1 MNRLRTAPDLLI
13 LDATIGPDL
22 VADGEVASAL
32 AVSSGRIVALGG
44 SELRAL
50 GDDRTVV
57 VNAGGRRLLPA
68 FTDSH
73 THFQRG
79 AILRAE
85 FIDLD
90 ETRPRRIADVVASVA
105 ERAERTPDGEWIQ
118 VDNLS
123 QWKLEERSL
132 PGRTDLDGATQVH
145 PVVVRGVGK
154 HVVVANSF
162 ALSLA
167 GITRETEDPPGG
179 RIERDERGEPT
190 GVLHERA
197 KLRLDAD
204 RTDTV
209 IRQLD
214 PERRHAAL
222 ERGIAEA
229 NRLGIT
235 AIHEIVRA
243 PEELSDFTALREQ
256 GRLNIRV
263 HHYIRAVEAVTKL
276 EHVTS
281 LGLRSGFGDDLQRI
295 GGIKVSID
303 GSVMLRNAA
312 IYGNYPDS
320 EHGSGIERISPAD
333 LAEIVRTC
341 DARGLQV
348 AVHAVGQ
355 RAVDIALD
363 AFEAAGTRAGSG
375 HRHRIE
381 HAALPPRAGQFER
394 VAALGLI
401 LSMQPAD
408 LYDRGDYMADVTGWT
423 DLTGYMPIR
432 TAHDLG
438 ITVLLNTDF
447 PTAPLDP
454 IIGLRSAVYRR
465 TESGRVMDP
474 AQAIDLRAALRMMIA
489 NPVFAEFR
497 EGSRGIVALGALAD
511 LILLSEDPL
520 AEHGLRDEPV
530 SAGPRVDL
538 TTLGGAIVHA
548 APEVDVGGPAA

>member
-1 MNRLRTAPDLLI
+1 MRIRMAPDLVV
-13 LDATIGPDL
+13 LDATIGPDFVGDRRVATAVAVSGDRISAIGTTQDIKGL
-22 VADGEVASAL
+22 ADG
-32 AVSSGRIVALGG
+32 RT
-44 SELRAL
+44 
-50 GDDRTVV
+50 TVV
-57 VNAGGRRLLPA
+57 EAGRRRLLPA

-90 ETRPRRIADVVASVA
+90 ETRPRRVADVVASI
-105 ERAERTPDGEWIQ
+105 EEHAERTPDGEWIQ

-123 QWKLEERSL
+123 QWKLEDRRL
-132 PGRTDLDGATQVH
+132 PDRRELDGATRVH

-154 HVVVANSF
+154 HVVVANSM
-162 ALSLA
+162 ALELA
-167 GITRETEDPPGG
+167 GITRLTEDPPGG
-179 RIERDERGEPT
+179 MIERDDGGEPT
-190 GVLHERA
+190 GILHERA

-204 RTDTV
+204 RADTV
-209 IRQLD
+209 IRPLD
-214 PERRHAAL
+214 AARREAAL
-222 ERGIAEA
+222 AKGVAEL

-243 PEELSDFTALREQ
+243 PDELSDFTVLREH
-256 GRLNIRV
+256 GHLNVRV
-263 HHYIRAVEAVTKL
+263 HHYVRAVEAVTRL

-281 LGLRSGFGDDLQRI
+281 LGLRSGFGDDYQRI

-303 GSVMLRNAA
+303 GSVMLQNAA
-312 IYGNYPDS
+312 IYGTYPDA
-320 EHGSGIERISPAD
+320 EHGSGIERISPGE
-333 LAEIVRTC
+333 LEEIVRTC

-363 AFEAAGTRAGSG
+363 AFAAAGTRSGTG

-381 HAALPPRAGQFER
+381 HAALPPRDGQLER
-394 VAALGLI
+394 VAELGLI

-408 LYDRGDYMADVTGWT
+408 LYDRGDYMADVTGWS

-432 TAHDLG
+432 KAHDLG

-454 IIGLRSAVYRR
+454 IVGLRSAVHRR
-465 TESGRVMDP
+465 TASGQVIDP
-474 AQAIDLRAALRMMIA
+474 AQSVDVRTALRMMIA
-489 NPVFAEFR
+489 NPVYAEFQ
-497 EGSRGIVALGALAD
+497 EGRRGIVAEGALAD
-511 LILLSEDPL
+511 LILLSADPL
-520 AEHGLRDEPV
+520 HEGGFRDEPH
-530 SAGPRVDL
+530 ADGPRVDL
-538 TTLGGAIVHA
+538 TTIGGTIVHA
-548 APEVDVGGPAA
+548 SPDVDVRA

>member
-1 MNRLRTAPDLLI
+1 VRIRTAPDLI
-13 LDATIGPDL
+13 VLDAVIGPEF
-22 VADGEVASAL
+22 VSGGRAATGL
-32 AVSSGRIVALGG
+32 AVSGDRILAIGTTDEIRSLADAATTIVGG
-44 SELRAL
+44 
-50 GDDRTVV
+50 
-57 VNAGGRRLLPA
+57 GGRRLLPA

-90 ETRPRRIADVVASVA
+90 ETRPRQVSDVVASIA

-123 QWKLEERSL
+123 QWKLADRRL
-132 PGRTDLDGATQVH
+132 PDRRDLDGATQVH

-154 HVVVANSF
+154 HVVVANSV

-204 RTDTV
+204 RADTV
-209 IRQLD
+209 IRPLEAPQ
-214 PERRHAAL
+214 RQAAL
-222 ERGIAEA
+222 ELGIREL

-243 PEELSDFTALREQ
+243 PEELADFSVLREQ
-256 GRLNIRV
+256 GRLNVRV
-263 HHYIRAVEAVTKL
+263 HHYIRAVEAVTRL
-276 EHVTS
+276 DHVTS
-281 LGLRSGFGDDLQRI
+281 LGLRSGFGDDRQRI

-312 IYGNYPDS
+312 IYGEYPDS
-320 EHGSGIERISPAD
+320 EHGGGIERISPTELGA
-333 LAEIVRTC
+333 IVRAC
-341 DARGLQV
+341 DANGLQV

-355 RAVDIALD
+355 RALDIALD
-363 AFEAAGTRAGSG
+363 AFEAAGTHAGSG
-375 HRHRIE
+375 HRHRVE
-381 HAALPPRAGQFER
+381 HAYLPPRPGQLER
-394 VAALGLI
+394 MARLGLI
-401 LSMQPAD
+401 LSTQPAD
-408 LYDRGDYMADVTGWT
+408 LYDRGDYMAEVTGWT

-432 TAHDLG
+432 TAHELG
-438 ITVLLNTDF
+438 IRVLLNTDF

-454 IIGLRSAVYRR
+454 MIGLRSAVYRR
-465 TESGRVMDP
+465 TESGQVIDP
-474 AQAIDLRAALRMMIA
+474 GEAIDVRTALRMMIE
-489 NPVFAEFR
+489 NPVYAEFR
-497 EGSRGIVALGALAD
+497 EGHRGIVAEGALAD
-511 LILLSEDPL
+511 LMLLSEDPL
-520 AEHGLRDEPV
+520 ADGGFRDEPD
-530 SAGPRVDL
+530 ATEPRVEL
-538 TTLGGAIVHA
+538 TTMAGRVVHA
-548 APEVDVGGPAA
+548 TSAMDIGGPTA